1 MKKLITTLLL
11 ATTVSQIS
19 AAQSADVLQI
29 PISGGGNRV
38 EVTTQVTIAVDPNR
52 SALVNSLR
60 QLELP
65 ERFANQQESRDYIK
79 HVLDQLRIQDLPGQE
94 GVNRVSLPDPA
105 PMQFNTAQI
114 IKDALDDAKPLGMG
128 QKIQHF
134 DQQVVAVL
142 EASYSLDAER
152 TARMTLNRAFD
163 VVNSTITL
171 TNTPAAHALGLAG
184 LYKNAFELALSQVN
198 NNISIY
204 KSSEIDGATKKVLFL
219 GDYGVRFANIM
230 KPYMNG
236 ANITNTNRTVLILKT
251 LGYLAWDLRLDVR
264 GTSPNSQTMMNLM
277 SKIYQLQKR
286 TVQTKRLL
294 SAIEHSQE
302 PDTDDMAFVA
312 DKVLNLIEAA
322 PKALETAKTELG
334 IR

>member
-11 ATTVSQIS
+11 ASSVSQIT
-19 AAQSADVLQI
+19 AAQTADVLQI
-29 PISGGGNRV
+29 TLPQGSDSRFEASV
-38 EVTTQVTIAVDPNR
+38 AVDPNR
-52 SALVNSLR
+52 ANLVTSLR

-65 ERFANQQESRDYIK
+65 ERFANQQQSNDYIK
-79 HVLDQLRIQDLPGQE
+79 NVLDQLRIQDLPGQE

-114 IKDALDDAKPLGMG
+114 IKDAIEDAKPLGMG

-134 DQQVVAVL
+134 DMQVTAVL
-142 EASYSLDAER
+142 EASYTLDAER

-171 TNTPAAHALGLAG
+171 TNTAPAHALGLAG
-184 LYKNAFELALSQVN
+184 LYKNAFDLALAQIN
-198 NNISIY
+198 NNVSIY
-204 KSSEIDGATKKVLFL
+204 KSADIAGQVKKVLFL
-219 GDYGVRFANIM
+219 GDYGVRFASMM

-264 GTSPNSQTMMNLM
+264 GTSPNSQSMMNLM
-277 SKIYQLQKR
+277 AKIYQLQKR
-286 TVQTKRLL
+286 TPQTKRLL
-294 SAIEHSQE
+294 WAIEHSQE

-312 DKVLNLIEAA
+312 DKVLNIIDAT
-322 PKALETAKTELG
+322 PKVLETAKTELG